1 MCEQGKKIFK
11 TKRIEEPSKKLE
23 SEYGSTNP
31 PSFELGVVITEN
43 GEDEKEKSAKRK
55 ILRQFDNSYIA
66 PGLKYMAPGAKVIER
81 DE

>member
-11 TKRIEEPSKKLE
+11 TKRIEEPSKKLAV
-23 SEYGSTNP
+23 EYGSTNL
-31 PSFELGVVITEN
+31 PSFGLGVVIMEN
-43 GEDEKEKSAKRK
+43 SEDVKEESDKRK